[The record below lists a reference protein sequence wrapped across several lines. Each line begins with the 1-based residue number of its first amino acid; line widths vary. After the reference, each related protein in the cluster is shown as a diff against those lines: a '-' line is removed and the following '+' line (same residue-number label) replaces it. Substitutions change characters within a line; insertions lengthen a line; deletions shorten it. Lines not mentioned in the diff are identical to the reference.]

1 MRRSLILVVVLA
13 LLAFGLPIAV
23 LPTAAQDEPVELLF
37 RQFDPPT
44 EIGGLQ
50 QAVDAWNEGHP
61 NILVRLETVPLAEAQ
76 NQYVREVQAGG
87 GPDIQHLAFVWTRDL
102 GRSGLLMPLDE
113 LLQASPPGDGI
124 EDFLATDLAQLDGV
138 TYGLPWTVDTNAIA
152 YRPDL
157 LRTAGVDAFP
167 DTWDQFLTV
176 AEQLTVDSDDDGR
189 TDQYGFCF
197 PAGSG
202 PDGTM
207 WFIANY
213 YLWSNGKFFVQDDGA
228 GSWEVGVTAE
238 DVAGAITYFDAFF
251 ERGVTPRSLIAVN
264 STGDPEIVGGLG
276 RGDCAM
282 TFLTPQTFRAAQE
295 QSEEPLRT
303 APIPRGSVNRISHL
317 GGRTLGINPN
327 TEHAG
332 EAWEF
337 VKYLASADVFG
348 FYDQYPAQ
356 RSLLDALT
364 FPEGEEGYV
373 EMLPLAITFERYIS
387 SPARVSS
394 MWEATNRQFGAVYSG
409 QRSPAE
415 AGDDLVAELA
425 ELLARGPE

>member
-1 MRRSLILVVVLA
+1 MRKSFLAFLLLA
-13 LLAFGLPIAV
+13 LGAAGMPLAV
-23 LPTAAQDEPVELLF
+23 VPTAAQDESVELLF

-44 EIGGLQ
+44 EIAGLQ
-50 QAVDAWNEGHP
+50 QAVDAWNGSHLE
-61 NILVRLETVPLAEAQ
+61 IQVRLETVPLSEAQ
-76 NQYVREVQAGG
+76 NQYVREAQAGG
-87 GPDIQHLAFVWTRDL
+87 GPDVQHLAFVWTRDL

-113 LLQASPPGDGI
+113 MLRASPPGAGL

-138 TYGLPWTVDTNAIA
+138 TYGLPWTVDTNAMA

-157 LRTAGVDAFP
+157 LEAAGITAFP
-167 DTWDQFLTV
+167 DTWDEFQTAAERLT
-176 AEQLTVDSDDDGR
+176 ADTDGDGR

-213 YLWSNGKFFVQDDGA
+213 YLWSNGKYFVQEDGA
-228 GSWEVGVTAE
+228 GGWEVGVTAE
-238 DVAGAITYFDAFF
+238 DVAGAMSYFNTFF
-251 ERGVTPRSLIAVN
+251 ERGITPRSLVAVN
-264 STGDPEIVGGLG
+264 STGDPEILGGLG
-276 RGDCAM
+276 RGDCAV

-295 QSEEPLRT
+295 QSESPLRT
-303 APIPRGSVNRISHL
+303 APIPRGSVTRISHL

-327 TEHAG
+327 SEHPA

-337 VKYLASADVFG
+337 VKYLTSQEVFQT
-348 FYDQYPAQ
+348 YDQYPAQ

-373 EMLPLAITFERYIS
+373 EMLPQAITFERYIS

-394 MWEATNRQFGAVYSG
+394 LWEATNRQFGAVYSG
-409 QRSPAE
+409 QRPPAE
-415 AGDDLVAELA
+415 AGADLVADLA